1 MLQDIP
7 PELSKAL
14 GPLALVFWIGVGA
27 IKLYKSLKGENG
39 KKVEEVFNSKA
50 LAQQTDVVIAANF
63 IQFKDDI
70 RAIVKEQGEANQK
83 DYRNALTDL
92 ALDLELF
99 ESSPARVRRRRKR
112 NR

>member
-27 IKLYKSLKGENG
+27 IKLYKSLRPPDKT
-39 KKVEEVFNSKA
+39 EEVFNSKA
-50 LAQQTDVVIAANF
+50 LAQEVDVVIATNF